1 MALEDL
7 NPYGQAGL
15 KSFQSRTL
23 QSMDAS
29 PDIPRVTDNYS
40 IYGSAQVAGPS
51 LADVATLGQML
62 TEEPEIKQPSVG
74 INRST
79 NQMFVNGL
87 MFDVQDYQT
96 ADKSANEEY
105 LNREPPGL
113 PDGFEPLSPEAYG
126 AYIGSIRNPGKMRLM
141 GKNFGIG
148 VDNLQMLAG
157 AGISYLGDTFDS
169 ETLSGYGRDVVE
181 QQVEDIRRKEPFN
194 KTFTDDVVAEGEL
207 ANWFLG
213 NLAQQGPNLIES
225 VLAFIGGAA
234 VSTAASGNPFVGA
247 MGGFAGALGKT
258 AFKKKLMDALAKK
271 QRGEVLDKAEQ
282 RVIAGTGAV
291 IAGALNNFRTGV
303 SDVYLEMLEN
313 AEGEVP
319 GSAER
324 LAALAAGVPY
334 AAAETFSEY
343 FVASKFFNPAGTS
356 NIFKRV
362 GKAFGSGA
370 LAEGVTEG
378 FQEGVVIGTDAAM
391 SDREALTLQNGERLI
406 NAIAAGAAVGGP
418 ISGLS
423 GLRSGQEADILSD
436 AGQPGTGFTLG
447 EGTDPQGPYR
457 PDFTLVGDPYQG
469 SRAGAVTPFVG
480 QTTRMEREDPTV
492 ALPAYT
498 GPAVITPVG
507 TNNPVDPNQDFGE
520 QVTLPTGV
528 TVGMDQPVR
537 AEGGFFP
544 PTDDAPQGAL
554 NVTSDVTTLNEINDA
569 FNPRSQSRAVVDPNA
584 RPPAPP
590 TDPNQLDLPLDD
602 EPETVTTP
610 PRREVQLP
618 LFTPQEAPK
627 LPKPKRPLTDDIK
640 QQEKEF
646 APSAVPQLENR
657 RDKKDLAATV
667 KSKGQISGG
676 RQEDNIVDPDK
687 RQKKFDTI
695 NYTQGIRLNLLPQF
709 VVDRYAEAIKKI
721 KVARRFTNFTGAH
734 HNGGIVLAGKY
745 TYAQPVF
752 PNVVAHE
759 LGHASHSLL
768 AEQINDNPAVLAELQ
783 AIENLLYPD
792 LRATILQAITDG
804 KKLDNEFFN
813 YLLSPEELIAEFNV
827 FRLANPEQAAQ
838 VAPTLSALLE
848 SVEQAPDLVIDRKT
862 FPIGIGKIVTKATE
876 YFDGDFTTVNAPLRR
891 AQERAVK
898 AQAKA
903 DKLKKGKTA
912 EQIQIEKEGGPIAG
926 SPEDIAQQQ
935 AYNEMVDNARN
946 SGNVAEY
953 KDIMQE
959 EFQVALREIDN
970 IAMNS
975 YWEGLWNRA
984 NSIAAVDKVLDD
996 MDQIRFREEMQD
1008 AVQEPETTQVDAQ
1021 EQTQDGE
1028 RVGEEVQETPRV
1040 RTKKESLKKGKSK
1053 KQSVQTNT
1061 KPKPKVAALKR
1072 GKQKVDP
1079 QVAEREEQKTKT
1091 PQRVEKTIAAVMTPA
1106 ERWDASKPYPDYP
1119 SLEKFTDKKAVAET
1133 LEKFTTAQMEQVW
1146 EDSSLRATLPEGV
1159 QADILIAIYPDT
1171 TKADMPG
1178 VLSELIE
1185 IAFSRQSQASA
1196 AVKDRAASF
1205 LLSTTNPNFL
1215 DTIRE
1220 TAIEQLRLAAIGKD
1234 LQLTGEPA
1242 WFKYASKLDI
1252 LPELQ
1257 QRIEASNT
1265 AGFRELMQT
1274 ANLRDEQTR
1283 LDIIANEKDLNRAGT
1298 IAAARY
1304 SNPETGPVELARNI
1318 AIRLESIAN
1327 MTRLTNRNHRAVQG
1341 VERMLAGLEN
1351 VKPDMTYL
1359 FNGSPLSQYF
1369 DLKGKVKFKE
1379 NPMGYL
1385 SITADTLA
1393 QTKKEERAERK
1404 LAREQGLDWRSYLPK
1419 DKDGNVTG
1427 QKDRVAIKKAK
1438 DKAKRAAQEKEDLE
1452 AGVITEDVL
1461 EYYKPR
1467 SILDQLSDRDGNFRR
1482 YDNDKPSN
1490 PMNPVQLRAAVKAFL
1505 AKLAVKPKVT
1515 IVKNVAELRNNNKE
1529 LFDRAVKAQP
1539 EFETTNASGFSIGQD
1554 IIIFTDFIEND
1565 SHLKFI
1571 LAHETMGHFGLRS
1584 IVNPSKLKQVLE
1596 DLYNTSPMIKAMAD
1610 AQMEVYGIDKLE
1622 AIEEALADR
1631 VGFIETNVLKR
1642 VWENYIKPFLRK
1654 IGISF
1659 EHDSAPYWVNQ
1670 LRRYVRDGEI
1680 PGVVSPDQLAANIEN
1695 LNNSD
1700 VGRFSAARVNLGSG
1714 LSMGMPGFDYKDVQ
1728 AYVNKGKGK
1737 AGNMSRLF
1745 GRAAE
1750 TLQTLDNIALRSPG
1764 IAKLLD
1770 TFRRQSATARQILSE
1785 LDRMTQRATK
1795 ADFWGLGTGLNS
1807 KEKLIVGEMLA
1818 YGNAYFAQNTS
1829 EADIRGMPDAIIQD
1843 PISGRAEIN
1852 QDALNYAKV
1861 NQTLTREQLKA
1872 GIQYTV
1878 GSQLQTHKLDAT
1890 LGGPLSDI
1898 VNNKFTDP
1906 RHEEMY
1912 LAYVDM
1918 RDAVNYLAAK
1928 VALGKY
1934 IAAQKLADG
1943 SIESMRKIDRQ
1954 INDQDLDIFKEI
1966 SDAFK
1971 KIYQMGP
1978 KQNNGRYRPDAKTIE
1993 MADDFIVGITRGLW
2007 QDGAIDDFKNMPTDD
2022 FKNPQGKSQKAINA
2036 ILAYNRT
2043 NAGKANP
2050 IKLDKI
2056 IPALERM
2063 RKYGIDKNV
2072 IKKQIQR
2079 PIKDQ
2084 VFTDTQLINANVM
2097 AKQTMYDSY
2106 VPYKRRGKY
2115 QLRFQAYAVNPDG
2128 SQGAATTTPENFS
2141 GAFPYYQDDRDD
2153 FLRNMQTDFN
2163 AQLKDT
2169 KFDVKLDDGSIKQV
2183 YMSAITE
2190 DASGGTP
2197 TNLSYNY
2204 DEFVNVLN
2212 TFGIDLELSERE
2224 RIVEALSSQHDKV
2237 RSHLKKRFQPG
2248 FDPDMIRSV
2257 AEYLETGAAIAAK
2270 NEHRTDIN
2278 LIMQNEDNWKG
2289 SYDLLDSYWSDVQ
2302 AAEKTGNKEAIH
2314 IAREQFEAYAHM
2326 YKESAGRGDRAFTKA
2341 TDRKGNKIVIQ
2352 PTGGKGNR
2360 YKDSGNQLLG
2370 FYQQQTDIAISVED
2384 ELSKGPLSSL
2394 KNLAVAMQLGGSIAA
2409 GLVNLTSLPLMTV
2422 PYMATYNSKL
2432 GTGGG
2437 YGYMQSANE
2446 IRRAMGNLKAI
2457 KWADPTWINDNIITK
2472 GDAAIKSYGLTRDE
2486 AQFLFR
2492 QTSRGVLD
2500 AALVNSLAGSSRGNF
2515 FNSANWTSI
2524 TKKYMIPFAYTEQ
2537 MNRRASAL
2545 ATYRLEKRRRMAAD
2559 PTLTNADFEQE
2570 SDLVDQSLQP
2580 DLFAT
2585 EEKAVEVVNKSQ
2597 GDYAMY
2603 NRPNIARGTWAQ
2615 YIYMYK
2621 QFTVIATQ
2629 LVRILPPGGR
2639 VYYLGALMAV
2649 AGLKGLPFAD
2659 DLADLVDTLAQ
2670 FFGLKVPPVEVA
2682 VGKFVEDV
2690 TGSTAAA
2697 QFMLRGGLDQIGGGG
2712 TYSSRLA
2719 LGDLLPG
2726 TGIFLA
2732 GASTPQELKNIA
2744 GPIFSA
2750 MAGTVTTA
2758 IDLAKAPFKADTA
2771 NELMRVAQAS
2781 PIAGLRN
2788 IMDTAVYYNTGAVLN
2803 SRGYTVT
2810 KDIGVGTLVTRLL
2823 GFYPV
2828 AATRSNDA
2836 VRMTKR
2842 LVDYTKQ
2849 ISAGYRDQYVRAA
2862 LMNDRS
2868 AMREIE
2874 SAVRDHNRVHR
2885 RGSPF
2890 FIDDFKG
2897 KVRKAVKSAK
2907 EGAGA
2912 RFLKTTPKSTRD
2924 SVTELISDI
2933 YGVELD

>member
-1 MALEDL
+1 M
-7 NPYGQAGL
+7 
-15 KSFQSRTL
+15 
-23 QSMDAS
+23 
-29 PDIPRVTDNYS
+29 
-40 IYGSAQVAGPS
+40 
-51 LADVATLGQML
+51 
-62 TEEPEIKQPSVG
+62 
-74 INRST
+74 
-79 NQMFVNGL
+79 
-87 MFDVQDYQT
+87 
-96 ADKSANEEY
+96 
-105 LNREPPGL
+105 
-113 PDGFEPLSPEAYG
+113 
-126 AYIGSIRNPGKMRLM
+126 
-141 GKNFGIG
+141 
-148 VDNLQMLAG
+148 
-157 AGISYLGDTFDS
+157 
-169 ETLSGYGRDVVE
+169 
-181 QQVEDIRRKEPFN
+181 
-194 KTFTDDVVAEGEL
+194 
-207 ANWFLG
+207 
-213 NLAQQGPNLIES
+213 
-225 VLAFIGGAA
+225 
-234 VSTAASGNPFVGA
+234 
-247 MGGFAGALGKT
+247 
-258 AFKKKLMDALAKK
+258 
-271 QRGEVLDKAEQ
+271 
-282 RVIAGTGAV
+282 
-291 IAGALNNFRTGV
+291 
-303 SDVYLEMLEN
+303 
-313 AEGEVP
+313 
-319 GSAER
+319 
-324 LAALAAGVPY
+324 
-334 AAAETFSEY
+334 
-343 FVASKFFNPAGTS
+343 
-356 NIFKRV
+356 
-362 GKAFGSGA
+362 
-370 LAEGVTEG
+370 
-378 FQEGVVIGTDAAM
+378 
-391 SDREALTLQNGERLI
+391 
-406 NAIAAGAAVGGP
+406 
-418 ISGLS
+418 
-423 GLRSGQEADILSD
+423 
-436 AGQPGTGFTLG
+436 
-447 EGTDPQGPYR
+447 
-457 PDFTLVGDPYQG
+457 
-469 SRAGAVTPFVG
+469 
-480 QTTRMEREDPTV
+480 
-492 ALPAYT
+492 
-498 GPAVITPVG
+498 
-507 TNNPVDPNQDFGE
+507 
-520 QVTLPTGV
+520 
-528 TVGMDQPVR
+528 
-537 AEGGFFP
+537 
-544 PTDDAPQGAL
+544 
-554 NVTSDVTTLNEINDA
+554 
-569 FNPRSQSRAVVDPNA
+569 
-584 RPPAPP
+584 
-590 TDPNQLDLPLDD
+590 
-602 EPETVTTP
+602 
-610 PRREVQLP
+610 
-618 LFTPQEAPK
+618 
-627 LPKPKRPLTDDIK
+627 
-640 QQEKEF
+640 
-646 APSAVPQLENR
+646 
-657 RDKKDLAATV
+657 
-667 KSKGQISGG
+667 
-676 RQEDNIVDPDK
+676 
-687 RQKKFDTI
+687 
-695 NYTQGIRLNLLPQF
+695 
-709 VVDRYAEAIKKI
+709 
-721 KVARRFTNFTGAH
+721 
-734 HNGGIVLAGKY
+734 
-745 TYAQPVF
+745 
-752 PNVVAHE
+752 
-759 LGHASHSLL
+759 
-768 AEQINDNPAVLAELQ
+768 
-783 AIENLLYPD
+783 
-792 LRATILQAITDG
+792 
-804 KKLDNEFFN
+804 
-813 YLLSPEELIAEFNV
+813 
-827 FRLANPEQAAQ
+827 
-838 VAPTLSALLE
+838 LE

-862 FPIGIGKIVTKATE
+862 FPTNILTGVTKATK
-876 YFDGDFTTVNAPLRR
+876 FWDGDYTKLNAKMDNALK
-891 AQERAVK
+891 ATQERAVK
-898 AQAKA
+898 AQTKA
-903 DKLKKGKTA
+903 NKLKKGRTK
-912 EQIQIEKEGGPIAG
+912 KE
-926 SPEDIAQQQ
+926 D
-935 AYNEMVDNARN
+935 
-946 SGNVAEY
+946 
-953 KDIMQE
+953 
-959 EFQVALREIDN
+959 
-970 IAMNS
+970 
-975 YWEGLWNRA
+975 
-984 NSIAAVDKVLDD
+984 
-996 MDQIRFREEMQD
+996 QD
-1008 AVQEPETTQVDAQ
+1008 AVQEPKATQVDAQ

-1040 RTKKESLKKGKSK
+1040 RTKKEVLKKEKVEEP
-1053 KQSVQTNT
+1053 SVQAEP
-1061 KPKPKVAALKR
+1061 KPKSKVAALKR
-1072 GKQKVDP
+1072 GKGTVVS

-1091 PQRVEKTIAAVMTPA
+1091 PERVEKTIAAVMTPA

-1119 SLEKFTDKKAVAET
+1119 SLDKFTDKKAVAET

-1146 EDSSLRATLPEGV
+1146 EDSSLRARLPEGV

-1178 VLSELIE
+1178 VLSELME

-1196 AVKDRAASF
+1196 GVKNRAASF
-1205 LLSTTNPNFL
+1205 LLNTTNPNFL

-1257 QRIEASNT
+1257 QRLEASNT

-1283 LDIIANEKDLNRAGT
+1283 LDVIANEKDLNRAGT
-1298 IAAARY
+1298 VAAARY

-1318 AIRLESIAN
+1318 AIKLESIGN

-1369 DLKGKVKFKE
+1369 DSKGKVKFKE
-1379 NPMGYL
+1379 SPMGYL
-1385 SITADTLA
+1385 SLTADTLA

-1419 DKDGNVTG
+1419 DKDGNVIG
-1427 QKDRVAIKKAK
+1427 QNDRVAIKKAK
-1438 DKAKRAAQEKEDLE
+1438 DKAKRAAREKEDFE
-1452 AGVITEDVL
+1452 AGIITEEVL

-1490 PMNPVQLRAAVKAFL
+1490 PMNPIQLRAAVKAFL
-1505 AKLAVKPKVT
+1505 AKLAIKPKVT
-1515 IVKNVAELRNNNKE
+1515 IVKNVAELKINNKE
-1529 LFDRAVKAQP
+1529 LFDKAVKAQP

-1554 IIIFTDFIEND
+1554 IIIFTDFIQND

-1571 LAHETMGHFGLRS
+1571 LAHETIGHFGLRS

-1596 DLYNTSPMIKAMAD
+1596 DLYNTSPMIRAMAD
-1610 AQMEVYGIDKLE
+1610 AQMEAYGIDKLE

-1631 VGFIETNVLKR
+1631 VAFVETSVLRR

-1680 PGVVSPDQLAANIEN
+1680 PGVVSPEQLAENIEN

-1700 VGRFSAARVNLGSG
+1700 VGRFSAARINLGSG
-1714 LSMGMPGFDYKDVQ
+1714 ISMGLPGFDYKDVQ
-1728 AYVNKGKGK
+1728 AYINKGKGK
-1737 AGNMSRLF
+1737 TSNISRLF

-1750 TLQTLDNIALRSPG
+1750 TLQTLDNISLRSPG
-1764 IAKLLD
+1764 LAKLLD

-1795 ADFWGLGTGLNS
+1795 ADFWGLGTGLNK
-1807 KEKLIVGEMLA
+1807 KEKLVVGEMLA

-1861 NQTLTREQLKA
+1861 NQTLTREQLKD

-1878 GSQLQTHKLDAT
+1878 GSELQTHKLDAT
-1890 LGGPLSDI
+1890 LGGPLSNI
-1898 VNNKFTDP
+1898 ENGKFTDP

-1918 RDAVNYLAAK
+1918 RDAVNFLAAK

-1943 SIESMRKIDRQ
+1943 SIESMRKIDQQ
-1954 INDQDLDIFKEI
+1954 ITDQDLDVFREI
-1966 SDAFK
+1966 SDTFK

-1978 KQNNGRYRPDAKTIE
+1978 KQNNGRYRPNAKTIE

-2022 FKNPQGKSQKAINA
+2022 FKNPTGKSEKAINA

-2043 NAGKANP
+2043 NAGRANP

-2063 RKYGIDKNV
+2063 RRYDIDKTV
-2072 IKKQIQR
+2072 IKKRIQR

-2128 SQGAATTTPENFS
+2128 SRGAATTTPENFS

-2153 FLRNMQTDFN
+2153 FLRGMQTDFN
-2163 AQLKDT
+2163 AQLQDT
-2169 KFDVKLDDGSIKQV
+2169 KFDVKLDDGSTKQV

-2197 TNLSYNY
+2197 TNISYNY

-2212 TFGIDLELSERE
+2212 TFGIDLDLAERE

-2257 AEYLETGAAIAAK
+2257 SEYLETGAAIAAK

-2278 LIMQNEDNWKG
+2278 LIMQDEDNWKG

-2302 AAEKTGNKEAIH
+2302 AAERTGNKEAIN

-2341 TDRKGNKIVIQ
+2341 TDRKGNKIVIE

-2360 YKDSGNQLLG
+2360 YKDSANQLLG

-2570 SDLVDQSLQP
+2570 ADLVDQTLQP
-2580 DLFAT
+2580 ALFAA

-2682 VGKFVEDV
+2682 VGKFVED
-2690 TGSTAAA
+2690 TTDAIGLDGTFWA
-2697 QFMLRGGLDQIGGGG
+2697 QVALRGGLDQFGGGG

-2758 IDLAKAPFKADTA
+2758 IDLAKAPFKADTT
-2771 NELMRVAQAS
+2771 NELMRIAQAS

-2849 ISAGYRDQYVRAA
+2849 ISSGYRDQYVRAA

-2868 AMREIE
+2868 AMRAIE
-2874 SAVRDHNRVHR
+2874 QDVRDHNRVHR

-2897 KVRKAVKSAK
+2897 KVRRAVKSAK

-2924 SVTELISDI
+2924 SVTELISEI
-2933 YGVELD
+2933 YGVELN